1 MKKTIDFKFVIL
13 LVFSILVLILFF
25 GSLYFY
31 RYIGDSRQVKLTSD
45 INCSIENKV
54 PVSDSIAL
62 SADINELDN
71 NVVSETQIQLESFGH
86 NNDTFK
92 YELFLIEKNDD
103 MRINANFVKICLF
116 DDNGNVIN
124 YINNNEIPTFSDLK
138 VSSSFASAR
147 RVYVGKIKGSEIKK
161 FRLRIWLADDYFVG
175 SDLRSFEVKVGAN
188 IVG

>member
-1 MKKTIDFKFVIL
+1 MKKTIDIKFVFL
-13 LVFSILVLILFF
+13 FVFSILVLILFL
-25 GSLYFY
+25 GVLYFY
-31 RYIGDSRQVKLTSD
+31 RYIGDSSQVKLTSD
-45 INCSIENKV
+45 TNCSIENKV

-62 SADINELDN
+62 SVDINEVDN
-71 NVVSETQIQLESFGH
+71 NVVSETQIQLESLGSI
-86 NNDTFK
+86 NDTFK
-92 YELFLIEKNDD
+92 YELFLIEQNDD
-103 MRINANFVKICLF
+103 MRINANYVKICLF

-147 RVYVGKIKGSEIKK
+147 RVYIGNIKGNEIKK

-188 IVG
+188 IVR